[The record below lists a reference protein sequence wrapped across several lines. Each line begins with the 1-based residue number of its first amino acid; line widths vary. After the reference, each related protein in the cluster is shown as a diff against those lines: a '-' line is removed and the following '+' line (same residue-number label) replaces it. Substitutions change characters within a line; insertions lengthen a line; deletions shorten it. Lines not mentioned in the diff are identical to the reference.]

1 MAVFMWEAE
10 SKVGEIKR
18 GEMVADSRALVER
31 NLFKQQLRPRKIRK
45 KPREINLKIPGLV
58 SIGPRDLMLFTR
70 QFATMIDA
78 GLPLV
83 QALDILA
90 TQSDNPELRVVVHKV
105 KHSVESGES
114 LSDSLAKHPRLF
126 DTLFVS
132 LVEAGEIGG
141 ILDTT
146 LNRLAV
152 YIEMNTKL
160 LKQVKGAMVYPIL
173 MMGVASIIGV
183 VMLLF
188 VIPVFEGMFG
198 NMGQTLPGPT
208 QFVIDLSHSVQDNIG
223 AILLGGTA
231 VVLGFI
237 AFKRSKPGQMIIDR
251 VVLRIPIIGDV
262 VRKVAVAKFTRTMAT
277 MLSSGVPIID
287 ALEVVARASGNAI
300 VESGLNNVRE
310 AIMEGRPMSAP
321 MEKITVFPSMVVQMI
336 GVGEATGAMD
346 TMLSKIADF
355 YEDEVDAA
363 VVALMSVLEP
373 LIMVFLA
380 VFMGGFMIAMYLPV
394 FSMAGGV

>member
-114 LSDSLAKHPRLF
+114 LSDSLAKHPRVF

-251 VVLRIPIIGDV
+251 VVL
-262 VRKVAVAKFTRTMAT
+262 
-277 MLSSGVPIID
+277 
-287 ALEVVARASGNAI
+287 
-300 VESGLNNVRE
+300 
-310 AIMEGRPMSAP
+310 
-321 MEKITVFPSMVVQMI
+321 
-336 GVGEATGAMD
+336 
-346 TMLSKIADF
+346 
-355 YEDEVDAA
+355 
-363 VVALMSVLEP
+363 
-373 LIMVFLA
+373 
-380 VFMGGFMIAMYLPV
+380 
-394 FSMAGGV
+394 

>member
-114 LSDSLAKHPRLF
+114 LSDSLAKHPRVF